1 MTSPV
6 AAYVDATGIH
16 APTYADILTYLQSQ
30 YQAIF
35 GADVYLG
42 NDSQDGQFLGI
53 IAAALNDVNATA
65 VAVYNSFSPAT
76 GQGNGLSNNVKLNGI
91 KRLVPTNSTV
101 DLLLTGVA
109 NTLIVNGIV
118 SDENKVKWNLP
129 VNVTIPSGGEITV
142 TATCQQ
148 LGATQAPANTVTRI
162 ETPAQGWQSVTNPAA
177 AILGQPVEKDAQLR
191 VRQSKSVAVP
201 SQSIFEGII
210 GSVANIAGVTRIVG
224 YENDTDTTDGNGIP
238 GHTIAVVVEG
248 GDVATIQQTIA
259 NKKTPGTGTVGSI
272 SAFVIDSV
280 GSSHLIKFSRPT
292 EATIKVNLTIQ
303 GLSGYSAA
311 IDPYIKQS
319 IVDFI
324 QALQIG
330 ATVIYSKLFV
340 PANLDNQGYGLTYNI
355 QSMTIAKGAGTPAA
369 SDISMAYNEVATATL
384 ADVTITVV

>member
-6 AAYVDATGIH
+6 AVYVDTTGIH
-16 APTYADILTYLQSQ
+16 APTYADILTYLQAQ

-42 NDSQDGQFLGI
+42 SDSQDGQFLGI
-53 IAAALNDVNATA
+53 IAAALNDANAGA

-76 GQGNGLSNNVKLNGI
+76 GQGNGLSSNVKLNGI

-101 DLLLTGVA
+101 DLTLTGVA

-118 SDENKVKWNLP
+118 SDANKVKWNLP

-142 TATCQQ
+142 TATCQE
-148 LGATQAPANTVTRI
+148 LGAVAAAAGSVTKI
-162 ETPAQGWQSVTNPAA
+162 ETPAQGWQSVTNDAA
-177 AILGQPVEKDAQLR
+177 AVLGQPVETDAQLR
-191 VRQSKSVAVP
+191 VRQGKSVAVP
-201 SQSIFEGII
+201 SQSIFEGIV

-224 YENDTDTTDGNGIP
+224 YENDTDTTDANGIP

-259 NKKTPGTGTVGSI
+259 NKKTPGTGTFGNIV
-272 SAFVIDSV
+272 AFVTDSV

-292 EATIKVNLTIQ
+292 ESTVKIYLTVEA
-303 GLSGYSAA
+303 LTGYSAA
-311 IDPYIKQS
+311 IEPYIKQS
-319 IVDFI
+319 LVDFI
-324 QALQIG
+324 QSLQIG
-330 ATVIYSKLFV
+330 AKVIYSKLFV

-369 SDISMAYNEVATATL
+369 ADIVMAFNEVATATL